1 MKRFAGM
8 ALGALALALGGCA
21 TEYSVSPVANS
32 AEQVRYWHGKP
43 TIYSEMRFGAVQVVP
58 LGVNGDDRVGFEV
71 VALNKSGE
79 PANFGTENISLTQQ
93 NGRPDKIFTT
103 VELDHEA
110 KVKAQWQEFA
120 VALAGGLEMYA
131 ASRNSVSTTSG
142 TAYTPLGPVN
152 YYSSTYNPALA
163 QANMQ
168 VAGAQMQAG
177 LQTIAYR
184 LDQKL
189 SAIHGSVLQTTTID
203 PGQADGGVAIA
214 DELSSSQ
221 FPQQVVLHVN
231 WLGEDH
237 VFTFSVAKGVDQV
250 VRQASAPVAPTAT
263 AAEIAASD
271 RGDASNAAASQPAH
285 ASAMVSFADW
295 KGSAKHT
302 AVKSQHAVIEGA
314 VGPED

>member
-1 MKRFAGM
+1 MKRLVGIAVGVM
-8 ALGALALALGGCA
+8 AATLGGCA

-32 AEQVRYWHGKP
+32 TEQVRYWHGKP
-43 TIYSEMRFGAVQVVP
+43 TIYSEMRFGAVQVTP
-58 LGVNGDDRVGFEV
+58 LGVNGDNRVGFAI
-71 VALNKSGE
+71 VALNKSTT
-79 PANFGTENISLTQQ
+79 PANFGTENIALTQQ
-93 NGRPDKIFTT
+93 NGQPDKVFTT

-110 KVKAQWQEFA
+110 KVRAQWQQFA

-152 YYSSTYNPALA
+152 YYSSTYDPALA
-163 QANMQ
+163 QANME
-168 VAGAQMQAG
+168 VAGAQMRAG
-177 LQTIAYR
+177 LETIADR

-189 SAIHGSVLQTTTID
+189 SAIHGAVLQTTTID
-203 PGQADGGVAIA
+203 PDRADGGIVIA

-237 VFTFSVAKGVDQV
+237 IFTFSVAKGVDQV

-263 AAEIAASD
+263 AAEIAAS
-271 RGDASNAAASQPAH
+271 NARYAPDLAAPQPARR
-285 ASAMVSFADW
+285 SPMLSFADW
-295 KGSAKHT
+295 KSTAKHVP
-302 AVKSQHAVIEGA
+302 VKTQHAVIEGA
-314 VGPED
+314 VGPGD